1 MDGVITT
8 GELIGVTMVL
18 FWLGI
23 EVEVGLVSSWGDE
36 HPTVSVKSKI
46 VVLTIKFKYLVK
58 VPLYSIYVVAN
69 FLSVSMEFPPC
80 LWDLRV

>member
-8 GELIGVTMVL
+8 GELIGVTLIL

-23 EVEVGLVSSWGDE
+23 EVGVGLVSSWGDE

-58 VPLYSIYVVAN
+58 VPLCSIYYVVT
-69 FLSVSMEFPPC
+69 
-80 LWDLRV
+80 